1 MARRRRRRGGRPPLG
16 SPAAAGP
23 DTMGGPGG
31 GNGPLPTRVPLAA
44 VPAVGRVARIER
56 KTRETEILLQLG
68 LDGTGETAAQ
78 TTIPFLN
85 HMLEAMGKH
94 GLLDLRV
101 SARGDIEVDLHHT
114 VEDVGICLGKA
125 FHEALGDKRG
135 IVRFGTAYVPM
146 DEALASV
153 HIDIS
158 GRPYLSYNVP
168 FAKTKV
174 GNFDLDL
181 LKDFFRAFAMNAML
195 NLHVN
200 LHYGE
205 NLHHIAEAIFKAFG
219 RALAEASRV
228 NPRIE
233 GVLSTKGAL

>member
-1 MARRRRRRGGRPPLG
+1 MNTGRRRRRRGRGG
-16 SPAAAGP
+16 AGAAG
-23 DTMGGPGG
+23 GG
-31 GNGPLPTRVPLAA
+31 GQPVRAA
-44 VPAVGRVARIER
+44 GGGGGAPAVGRVARIER
-56 KTRETEILLQLG
+56 KTRETEILLQLNV
-68 LDGTGETAAQ
+68 DGAGEASAE

-94 GLLDLRV
+94 GLLDLKV
-101 SARGDIEVDLHHT
+101 DARGDTEVDLHHT

-153 HIDIS
+153 HVDIS
-158 GRPYLSYNVP
+158 GRPYVSFNVP
-168 FAKTKV
+168 LTKTKI

-181 LKDFFRAFAMNAML
+181 LKDFYRAFAMDAMV
-195 NLHVN
+195 NVHVN

-205 NLHHIAEAIFKAFG
+205 NLHHIVEAIFKAFG
-219 RALAEASRV
+219 RALAEATRL
-228 NPRIE
+228 NPRVVGIP
-233 GVLSTKGAL
+233 STKGSL

>member
-1 MARRRRRRGGRPPLG
+1 MARRRRRRSGGARPG
-16 SPAAAGP
+16 
-23 DTMGGPGG
+23 
-31 GNGPLPTRVPLAA
+31 LPTDNGVPQ
-44 VPAVGRVARIER
+44 AVGRVARIER
-56 KTRETEILLQLG
+56 KTRETEILLQLNV
-68 LDGTGETAAQ
+68 DGTGDASVE

-101 SARGDIEVDLHHT
+101 SARGDTEVDLHHT

-125 FHEALGDKRG
+125 LFEALGEKRG

-153 HIDIS
+153 HLDIS
-158 GRPYLSYNVP
+158 GRPYLSFNVP
-168 FAKTKV
+168 LTKTKV
-174 GNFDLDL
+174 GTFDLDL

-195 NLHVN
+195 NVHVN

-205 NLHHIAEAIFKAFG
+205 NLHHISEAIFKAFG
-219 RALAEASRV
+219 RALAEASRL
-228 NPRIE
+228 NPRVQ
-233 GVLSTKGAL
+233 GVPSTKGSL

>member
-1 MARRRRRRGGRPPLG
+1 MARRRRRYGRGPRPVNGGGGGASPTVAIAG
-16 SPAAAGP
+16 ADSPAPAQN
-23 DTMGGPGG
+23 GG
-31 GNGPLPTRVPLAA
+31 
-44 VPAVGRVARIER
+44 VPAAGRVARVER
-56 KTRETEILLQLG
+56 RTRETEILLQLNV
-68 LDGTGETAAQ
+68 DGRGEMAID
-78 TTIPFLN
+78 TTIPFFN
-85 HMLEAMGKH
+85 HMLEAAGKH

-101 SARGDIEVDLHHT
+101 NARGDTEVDLHHT

-153 HIDIS
+153 HVDIS
-158 GRPYLSYNVP
+158 GRPYFSYNVP
-168 FAKTKV
+168 FAKTRV

-205 NLHHIAEAIFKAFG
+205 NLHHIAEALFKAFG
-219 RALAEASRV
+219 RALAEASRM

>member
-1 MARRRRRRGGRPPLG
+1 MARRRRRRGRGPGSGEGPPG
-16 SPAAAGP
+16 ADPAAAGIA
-23 DTMGGPGG
+23 GGTGPPAP
-31 GNGPLPTRVPLAA
+31 GNGGAPAA
-44 VPAVGRVARIER
+44 GRVARIER
-56 KTRETEILLQLG
+56 RTRETEILLQLNV
-68 LDGTGETAAQ
+68 DGRGEMAID
-78 TTIPFLN
+78 TTIPFFN
-85 HMLEAMGKH
+85 HMLEAAGKH

-101 SARGDIEVDLHHT
+101 SARGDTEVDLHHT

-153 HIDIS
+153 HVDVS

-168 FAKTKV
+168 FTKTRV

-205 NLHHIAEAIFKAFG
+205 NLHHIAEALFKAFG
-219 RALAEASRV
+219 RALAEASRL

>member
-1 MARRRRRRGGRPPLG
+1 MARRRRRRGQGPRPADGPG
-16 SPAAAGP
+16 AAGP
-23 DTMGGPGG
+23 
-31 GNGPLPTRVPLAA
+31 AA
-44 VPAVGRVARIER
+44 VPIAGAAAPIAPDNGGGPVAGRVARIER
-56 KTRETEILLQLG
+56 RTRETEILLQLNV
-68 LDGTGETAAQ
+68 DGHGDMAID
-78 TTIPFLN
+78 TTIPFFN
-85 HMLEAMGKH
+85 HMLEAAGKH

-101 SARGDIEVDLHHT
+101 SARGDTEVDLHHT

-135 IVRFGTAYVPM
+135 IVRFGTAHVPM

-153 HIDIS
+153 NVDVS
-158 GRPYLSYNVP
+158 GRPYFSYNVP
-168 FAKTKV
+168 FTKTRV

-219 RALAEASRV
+219 RALAEASRM

>member
-1 MARRRRRRGGRPPLG
+1 MARRRRRRGGPRPVGAPEG
-16 SPAAAGP
+16 
-23 DTMGGPGG
+23 GG
-31 GNGPLPTRVPLAA
+31 GNGTTPV
-44 VPAVGRVARIER
+44 VGRVARIER
-56 KTRETEILLQLG
+56 KTRETEILLQLNV
-68 LDGTGETAAQ
+68 DGSGEASAH
-78 TTIPFLN
+78 TTIPFLD

-94 GLLDLRV
+94 GLLDV
-101 SARGDIEVDLHHT
+101 KVDARGDTEVDLHHT

-125 FHEALGDKRG
+125 FHEAMGDKRG
-135 IVRFGTAYVPM
+135 IVRFGSADVPM

-158 GRPYLSYNVP
+158 GRPYFSYNVP

-219 RALAEASRV
+219 RALAEASRL
-228 NPRIE
+228 NPRIQ
-233 GVLSTKGAL
+233 GVLSTKGSL

>member
-1 MARRRRRRGGRPPLG
+1 MARRRRRYGRGPRPVNGGGASPTVG
-16 SPAAAGP
+16 IGGADSPAPAQN
-23 DTMGGPGG
+23 GG
-31 GNGPLPTRVPLAA
+31 
-44 VPAVGRVARIER
+44 VPAAGRVARVER
-56 KTRETEILLQLG
+56 RTRETEILLQLNV
-68 LDGTGETAAQ
+68 DGRGEMAID
-78 TTIPFLN
+78 TTIPFFN
-85 HMLEAMGKH
+85 HMLEAAGKH

-101 SARGDIEVDLHHT
+101 NARGDTEVDLHHT

-153 HIDIS
+153 HVDIS
-158 GRPYLSYNVP
+158 GRPYFSYNVP
-168 FAKTKV
+168 FAKTRV

-205 NLHHIAEAIFKAFG
+205 NLHHIAEALFKAFG
-219 RALAEASRV
+219 RALAEASRM

-233 GVLSTKGAL
+233 GVLSTKGTL

>member
-1 MARRRRRRGGRPPLG
+1 MARRRRRRGGGVREDRAG
-16 SPAAAGP
+16 S
-23 DTMGGPGG
+23 
-31 GNGPLPTRVPLAA
+31 NGTLR
-44 VPAVGRVARIER
+44 AVGRVARIER
-56 KTRETEILLQLG
+56 KTRETEILLQLNV
-68 LDGTGETAAQ
+68 DGAGDASAE

-101 SARGDIEVDLHHT
+101 NARGDTEVDLHHT

-135 IVRFGTAYVPM
+135 IVRFGTSYVPM

-153 HIDIS
+153 HVDIS
-158 GRPYLSYNVP
+158 GRPYLSFNVP
-168 FAKTKV
+168 LTKTKV
-174 GNFDLDL
+174 GTFDLDL
-181 LKDFFRAFAMNAML
+181 LKDFFRAFAMNAMV
-195 NLHVN
+195 NVHVN

-219 RALAEASRV
+219 RALCEASRL
-228 NPRIE
+228 NPRLS
-233 GVLSTKGAL
+233 GVPSTKGAL

>member
-1 MARRRRRRGGRPPLG
+1 MARRRRRRGRGPSPGGGVTGEPIAAIGIVGATGPVAPGNGG
-16 SPAAAGP
+16 SPAA
-23 DTMGGPGG
+23 
-31 GNGPLPTRVPLAA
+31 
-44 VPAVGRVARIER
+44 GRVARIER
-56 KTRETEILLQLG
+56 RTRETEILLQLNV
-68 LDGTGETAAQ
+68 DGRGDLAID
-78 TTIPFLN
+78 TTIPFFN
-85 HMLEAMGKH
+85 HMLEAAGKH

-101 SARGDIEVDLHHT
+101 SARGDTEVDLHHT

-153 HIDIS
+153 HVDIS
-158 GRPYLSYNVP
+158 GRPYFSYNVP
-168 FAKTKV
+168 FAKTRV

-205 NLHHIAEAIFKAFG
+205 NLHHIAEALFKAFG
-219 RALAEASRV
+219 RALAEASRM

>member
-1 MARRRRRRGGRPPLG
+1 MARRRRRYGRGPRPVNGAASAESPEVTGALAPVVAG
-16 SPAAAGP
+16 NGGVPAA
-23 DTMGGPGG
+23 
-31 GNGPLPTRVPLAA
+31 
-44 VPAVGRVARIER
+44 GRVARIER
-56 KTRETEILLQLG
+56 RTRETEILLQLNV
-68 LDGTGETAAQ
+68 DGRGEMAID
-78 TTIPFLN
+78 TTIPFFN
-85 HMLEAMGKH
+85 HMLEAAGKH

-101 SARGDIEVDLHHT
+101 SARGDTEVDLHHT

-153 HIDIS
+153 HVDIS
-158 GRPYLSYNVP
+158 GRPYFSYNVP
-168 FAKTKV
+168 FAKTRV

-181 LKDFFRAFAMNAML
+181 LKDFFRAFAMNALL

-205 NLHHIAEAIFKAFG
+205 NLHHIAEALFKAFG
-219 RALAEASRV
+219 RALAEASRM

>member
-1 MARRRRRRGGRPPLG
+1 MARGRRWRGGPRQEPGRGDP
-16 SPAAAGP
+16 
-23 DTMGGPGG
+23 GPGPG
-31 GNGPLPTRVPLAA
+31 M
-44 VPAVGRVARIER
+44 PAGGRVARIER
-56 KTRETEILLQLG
+56 KTRETEILLQLNV
-68 LDGTGETAAQ
+68 DGDGEALVQ

-94 GLLDLRV
+94 GLLDLKV
-101 SARGDIEVDLHHT
+101 DARGDTDVDLHHT

-125 FHEALGDKRG
+125 FHEAMGDKRG
-135 IVRFGTAYVPM
+135 IVRFGTAHVPM

-153 HIDIS
+153 HVDIS
-158 GRPYLSYNVP
+158 ERPYFSYSVP
-168 FAKTKV
+168 LAKTKV

-205 NLHHIAEAIFKAFG
+205 NVHHIAEAIFKAFG
-219 RALAEASRV
+219 RALAEASRL

-233 GVLSTKGAL
+233 GVPSTKGSL